1 MSPTRTQRPA
11 ASEVLNLLY
20 AVLGVILMYASY
32 RAIDRLSARINFEEE
47 LRQGNVAVAIV
58 VGALFVAI
66 AIIIA
71 GALN

>member
-1 MSPTRTQRPA
+1 MEWTI
-11 ASEVLNLLY
+11 VLLNLLY

-58 VGALFVAI
+58 VGALFIAI